1 VGKAEGKKQKQRHVV
16 KRVSDD
22 NEELAKVDVEEES
35 DDADDEELDDD
46 DDEQGLDV
54 ASDPLQ
60 VP

>member
-1 VGKAEGKKQKQRHVV
+1 MGKAEGKKQKQRHVV
-16 KRVSDD
+16 KRVGDD

-46 DDEQGLDV
+46 EQGLDM

>member
-1 VGKAEGKKQKQRHVV
+1 M

-46 DDEQGLDV
+46 DEQGLDV
-54 ASDPLQ
+54 TLDPLQ

>member
-1 VGKAEGKKQKQRHVV
+1 MGKAEGKKQKQRDVV

-35 DDADDEELDDD
+35 DDADGEELDD

>member
-1 VGKAEGKKQKQRHVV
+1 MGKAEGKKQKQRDVV

-22 NEELAKVDVEEES
+22 NKELAKVDVEEES
-35 DDADDEELDDD
+35 DDADGEELDD

>member
-1 VGKAEGKKQKQRHVV
+1 VGKAEGKKQKQRDVV

-35 DDADDEELDDD
+35 DDADGEELDD